1 MDHKEVLTLG
11 SGRPNHPDILEG
23 KYVKLRLVQPEEDV
37 NELYEASH
45 NDNASKN
52 SMFVDN

>member
-1 MDHKEVLTLG
+1 MLTLG

-37 NELYEASH
+37 KELYEASH

-52 SMFVDN
+52 SMFVDILRK